1 MFSYAPPLTH
11 HASLETMTTT
21 IQFYHLLTTGLEQAL
36 PKLMEKALAT
46 GARVVILARD
56 ATMIRKLSEQLWS
69 ANPAGFLPHGGATD
83 AHPEW
88 QPIYLTTTEENP
100 NSATILVVLNG
111 VIPIQITSYQKLL
124 DLFDGNDE
132 EAVAAARLRWKHY
145 QQLPDIALQYV
156 KQQPKGGW
164 KIDMESGVTPSA
176 A

>member
-1 MFSYAPPLTH
+1 MA
-11 HASLETMTTT
+11 TTV
-21 IQFYHLLTTGLEQAL
+21 QFYQLLTTSLEQAV
-36 PKLMEKALAT
+36 PKLMEKALAS

-56 ATMIRKLSEQLWS
+56 AAMIRKLSEQLWG
-69 ANPAGFLPHGGATD
+69 ANAAGFLPHGGATD

-100 NSATILVVLNG
+100 TAATILVVLNG
-111 VIPIQITSYQKLL
+111 AIPAQISSYQKLL
-124 DLFDGNDE
+124 DVFDGNDD
-132 EAVAAARLRWKHY
+132 EAIAAARMRWQHY

-164 KIDMESGVTPSA
+164 KIEMESGVNSTA